1 MKEFE
6 PRIWQ
11 QISCHF
17 LRARVQDGSHIK
29 RHLANSSH
37 EQGTGARAYCCTRV
51 LFKVGGG
58 ESVAHVLTSTSTS
71 PNINGGPSAGP
82 RVGCCEN
89 GPPIVTTA
97 CNPAWRD
104 RGKRGVW
111 DLHNQ
116 QELQKGAAECHRH
129 ESAANGLRSQF
140 YDSGAMFLLGRP
152 ICWSGVTA
160 QCTRELPI
168 RFAEQRP

>member
-37 EQGTGARAYCCTRV
+37 EQGTGARAYCCARV

-58 ESVAHVLTSTSTS
+58 ESVAHVLTSTSSS
-71 PNINGGPSAGP
+71 PNITAA
-82 RVGCCEN
+82 R
-89 GPPIVTTA
+89 PP
-97 CNPAWRD
+97 
-104 RGKRGVW
+104 
-111 DLHNQ
+111 
-116 QELQKGAAECHRH
+116 
-129 ESAANGLRSQF
+129 GLGL
-140 YDSGAMFLLGRP
+140 DVVKMDHP
-152 ICWSGVTA
+152 
-160 QCTRELPI
+160 
-168 RFAEQRP
+168 